1 MAHRVLSLHARYR
14 IGRDV
19 VDGYVARPAT
29 PGPHPG
35 LVVISGMGELN
46 WFQRE
51 ITRAFARGGFVAEA
65 PGPFDGALPQSR
77 RTQVLY
83 KNSLDVDRTVAL
95 LVGSADFLHSLP
107 WMAVAVG
114 ASDADAEE

>member
-1 MAHRVLSLHARYR
+1 MAHRVLSLHAGYET
-14 IGRDV
+14 GGDF

-35 LVVISGMGELN
+35 LVVISGMGGLN

-51 ITRAFARGGFVAEA
+51 IACAFARGGFVAVA
-65 PGPFDGALPQSR
+65 PDLFDGALPQ
-77 RTQVLY
+77 
-83 KNSLDVDRTVAL
+83 
-95 LVGSADFLHSLP
+95 
-107 WMAVAVG
+107 

>member
-1 MAHRVLSLHARYR
+1 MAHRILSLHASYE
-14 IGRDV
+14 IGGDV

-29 PGPHPG
+29 PVPHPG

-51 ITRAFARGGFVAEA
+51 ITRAFARGGFVAVA
-65 PGPFDGALPQSR
+65 PDLFDGALPQGR
-77 RTQVLY
+77 GTQLPY
-83 KNSLDVDRTVAL
+83 KNSLDVDRTVAH

-114 ASDADAEE
+114 ASDADAQE

>member
-1 MAHRVLSLHARYR
+1 MAHRVLSLHASYE
-14 IGRDV
+14 IGGDV

-29 PGPHPG
+29 PVPHPG

-51 ITRAFARGGFVAEA
+51 ITRAFACGGFVAVA
-65 PGPFDGALPQSR
+65 PDLFDGALPQDWG
-77 RTQVLY
+77 TQLPY
-83 KNSLDVDRTVAL
+83 KNSLDVDRTVAH